1 MKRLFIVLIAL
12 ILSVSAY
19 AEVTWFSRSEVKS
32 FRQTVGED
40 VNITSIASCDT
51 QNEVEEL
58 CDIDNLDRFYVRT
71 SYAQAEGLNF
81 YAVVYTV
88 NSRNITTVFI
98 YHYLPSGYVEMFMVF
113 Y

>member
-1 MKRLFIVLIAL
+1 MKRLLTVFITLL
-12 ILSVSAY
+12 LSVASY

-32 FRQTVGED
+32 FQQTAGEN

-58 CDIDNLDRFYVRT
+58 CGIDNLDRFYVRT
-71 SYAQAEGLNF
+71 SYAQVEGLDF

-88 NSRNITTVFI
+88 NSRNITTVII
-98 YHYLPSGYVEMFMVF
+98 YHYLPSGYVEMFMIF